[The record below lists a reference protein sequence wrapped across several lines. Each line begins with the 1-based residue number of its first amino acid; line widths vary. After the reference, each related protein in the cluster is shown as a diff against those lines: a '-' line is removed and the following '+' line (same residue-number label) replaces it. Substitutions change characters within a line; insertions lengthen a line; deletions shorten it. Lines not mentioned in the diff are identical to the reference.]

1 MNHRLTQLIARIMLV
16 VMSGIVVSPSFA
28 QSLVQTHAQLEHP
41 HADGSNSALEQHLL
55 NIALSHDHHDD
66 DHDLDDIH
74 SKINDDDHHEVTPH
88 DDTDANG
95 NDLPPHHH
103 DNAHNFIGHI
113 FGHMPVLFL
122 TEFSFHFPPLS
133 QMTQAAL
140 VTRPSLVIQD
150 APFRPPRAIFI

>member
-16 VMSGIVVSPSFA
+16 VMLGIVVSPSFA

-55 NIALSHDHHDD
+55 NTALSH
-66 DHDLDDIH
+66 
-74 SKINDDDHHEVTPH
+74 DHHEVTPH
-88 DDTDANG
+88 DDTDGNG

-113 FGHMPVLFL
+113 FGHMPVLFS

-133 QMTQAAL
+133 QMTQVAL